1 MCSLTLDTSS
11 TAQDISVPSLSK
23 NSSAHLPVLMA
34 RSKQAMPVR
43 RAPSSE
49 YISKQDRFPKNAT
62 DVAVSANGN
71 GNSNG
76 SAQVAVKPR
85 KDPVAGV
92 FQLLVCVGGI
102 YASL

>member
-1 MCSLTLDTSS
+1 
-11 TAQDISVPSLSK
+11 
-23 NSSAHLPVLMA
+23 MA
-34 RSKQAMPVR
+34 RSKQALPVK

-49 YISKQDRFPKNAT
+49 YISKQDRFPKSAT

-71 GNSNG
+71 GIGN
-76 SAQVAVKPR
+76 AQVAARPR
-85 KDPVAGV
+85 EDAVAGV